1 MKETDL
7 YPPVKEFLES
17 QGYSIR
23 SEVMD
28 ADIAAVKDG
37 RLLIVELKTSINLK
51 LLTQL
56 VKRQRMTDSVYAA
69 VPRPAYKRRFGKD
82 FRDKAYLL
90 RRLGIGLILVALDA
104 REPYAAVEFEP
115 GSFDMKR
122 SRASSSGR
130 TAGLIREI
138 EGRSAD
144 FNKAGSVR
152 SKLVTSYRENSLR
165 AAYEMR
171 NKEAMSTTELK
182 NAGCTPGITRILYDN
197 HYGWFE
203 RTGRGCYRLSDSG
216 KTALEEYKAI
226 INHIVAND

>member
-7 YPPVKEFLES
+7 YLPVKEFLEM

-23 SEVMD
+23 SEVRD

-37 RLLIVELKTSINLK
+37 RLLIVELKAAINLK
-51 LLTQL
+51 LLIQL
-56 VKRQRMTDSVYAA
+56 VKRQRLTDSVYAA

-82 FRDKAYLL
+82 FKDKAYLL
-90 RRLGIGLILVALDA
+90 RRLGIGLILVAMDA

-115 GSFDMKR
+115 GDFDMKR

-130 TAGLIREI
+130 KALLLREI

-144 FNKAGSVR
+144 FNTAGSVH

-171 NKEAMSTTELK
+171 NKDAMTTTELR
-182 NAGCTPGITRILYDN
+182 NAGCPPSITRILYDN

-203 RTGRGCYRLSDSG
+203 RTGRASYRISDSG
-216 KTALEEYKAI
+216 KIALEEYKAI
-226 INHIVAND
+226 LNHIVKD